1 MNNLIIKEVN
11 FNGDNL
17 LAVKN
22 NDNKIYVGVSYICN
36 GIGLSEGQMKN
47 ERKKIQ
53 EDLVLSKGGRNL
65 ILPTNGGNQEVLG
78 IELDFLP
85 LWLAKISITPKMIK
99 DNPAVVN
106 KLVDYQLKAKDV
118 LANAFIHG
126 QYNLPTTYKEALIQL
141 LTVVEEKE
149 KIEEQNKVLIPKAEG
164 YDDFLSAKNAQTM
177 NECAK
182 VLKIGRNKLFKFL
195 RQNDVLMSNNL
206 PYQRFCD
213 SKYFTVREVHFIRG
227 NYEYNGCQC
236 LVAAKGLDFIQKLL
250 KEKGFCGNSLALNK
264 NNVAI

>member
-1 MNNLIIKEVN
+1 MNNLMIKEVS
-11 FNGDNL
+11 FNGDSL

-22 NDNKIYVGVSYICN
+22 NYDSKIYVGVSYICN

-53 EDLVLSKGGRNL
+53 EDLVVSKGGRNL

-99 DNPAVVN
+99 DNPDVVS

-118 LANAFIHG
+118 LAKAFIYG
-126 QYNLPTTYKEALIQL
+126 EYNLPTTYKEALIQL
-141 LTVVEEKE
+141 LTVVEQKE

-164 YDDFLSAKNAQTM
+164 YDVLIAADGYQNM
-177 NECAK
+177 NEVAK
-182 VLKIGRNKLFKFL
+182 AFSIGRNKLFKLL
-195 RQNDVLMSNNL
+195 RNEKILMDNNV
-206 PYQRFCD
+206 PYQ
-213 SKYFTVREVHFIRG
+213 KYINNNYFLVKEISISRG
-227 NYEYNGCQC
+227 NYYYNGLQTFIT
-236 LVAAKGLDFIQKLL
+236 ARGLGFLKDLL
-250 KEKGFCGNSLALNK
+250 KENGYLQSIA
-264 NNVAI
+264 